1 LAYVPNRRKEE
12 KMKAINKLQANPKKG
27 YNYMKINYLTFL
39 AVATV
44 ALVIGGTTPGI
55 AAVIT
60 VANNSFEATT
70 GLGTTGTYYLGRGPA
85 SDLTSVPGWDF
96 FENNGEYRY
105 NGLVTQGSSL
115 LANSGGLQ
123 SWSPYPNGTTA
134 GFVLGGGSFSQTLS
148 GFEIGESYVVS
159 FYAASR
165 APYADMFQDVIV
177 KMDGQELS
185 FGAASSRRENGRILI
200 RPEANA
206 WTLYSSDAFTAAAS
220 GYTLSFTGV
229 YQSDRTA
236 FIDVVNVVQIPEP
249 ATMSLLGLS
258 GLMLV
263 LRKRKSS
270 KV

>member
-1 LAYVPNRRKEE
+1 
-12 KMKAINKLQANPKKG
+12 
-27 YNYMKINYLTFL
+27 MKINYLTFL

-44 ALVIGGTTPGI
+44 ALVIGGATPAI
-55 AAVIT
+55 ADVVVI
-60 VANNSFEATT
+60 NNGFEANT
-70 GLGTTGTYYLGRGPA
+70 GLGVGETYYVNRGPGYF
-85 SDLTSVPGWDF
+85 TGSVPGWTFRASDASYSF
-96 FENNGEYRY
+96 
-105 NGLVTQGSSL
+105 NGLATQGSTL

-123 SWSPYPNGTTA
+123 SWSPYPDGNTA
-134 GFVLGGGSFSQTLS
+134 GFVLGGGRLSQTLT
-148 GFEIGESYVVS
+148 GFEIGQSYVVS

-165 APYADMFQDVIV
+165 APYGDFFQDLIV
-177 KMDGQELS
+177 KMDSQELS
-185 FGAASSRRENGRILI
+185 FGAASSLRSDSGRVAI

-229 YQSDRTA
+229 YLSDRTA
-236 FIDVVNVVQIPEP
+236 FIDVVNVAQIPEP

>member
-1 LAYVPNRRKEE
+1 
-12 KMKAINKLQANPKKG
+12 
-27 YNYMKINYLTFL
+27 MKINYLTFL
-39 AVATV
+39 AVA
-44 ALVIGGTTPGI
+44 LVIGGTTPAI
-55 AAVIT
+55 AAVVVT
-60 VANNSFEATT
+60 NNSFEATT
-70 GLGTTGTYYLGRGPA
+70 GLGTTGTYYLGGGPPPR
-85 SDLTSVPGWDF
+85 LTSVPGWDF
-96 FENNGEYRY
+96 FTNDGTYRY

-115 LANSGGLQ
+115 LANSGGLN
-123 SWSPYPNGTTA
+123 SWSPYPNGTNA
-134 GFVLGGGSFSQTLS
+134 AFIEGGGSISQTLT
-148 GFEIGESYVVS
+148 GFEIGQSYVVS

-165 APYADMFQDVIV
+165 APYEEGYQDVIV
-177 KMDGQELS
+177 KMDGQALR
-185 FGAASSRRENGRILI
+185 FGAASWI

-206 WTLYSSDAFTAAAS
+206 WTLYSSDAFNAAAS

-229 YQSDRTA
+229 YLNDRTA

>member
-1 LAYVPNRRKEE
+1 
-12 KMKAINKLQANPKKG
+12 
-27 YNYMKINYLTFL
+27 MKIKYPTFL
-39 AVATV
+39 AVAMV
-44 ALVIGGTTPGI
+44 ALVFGGTTPAI
-55 AAVIT
+55 AAVV
-60 VANNSFEATT
+60 VANNSFEADT
-70 GLGTTGTYYLGRGPA
+70 GVSLGVGENYYVGLSNSA
-85 SDLTSVPGWDF
+85 ITSVPGWTF
-96 FENNGEYRY
+96 HTYNGTVRY
-105 NGLVTQGSSL
+105 NGIATQGSSL

-123 SWSPYPNGTTA
+123 SWSPYPNGTNA
-134 GFVLGGGSFSQTLS
+134 AFVEGGGSFSQTLS
-148 GFEIGESYVVS
+148 GFEIGQSYVVS

-165 APYADMFQDVIV
+165 APYGDYFQDLIV
-177 KMDGQELS
+177 KMDSQELS
-185 FGAASSRRENGRILI
+185 FGAASSLRSDSGRVAI

-236 FIDVVNVVQIPEP
+236 FIDVVNVAQIPEP

>member
-1 LAYVPNRRKEE
+1 
-12 KMKAINKLQANPKKG
+12 
-27 YNYMKINYLTFL
+27 MKINYLTFL
-39 AVATV
+39 VVATV
-44 ALVIGGTTPGI
+44 ALVIGGTTPAI
-55 AAVIT
+55 AAVV

-70 GLGTTGTYYLGRGPA
+70 GLGVGETYYVNRGPA
-85 SDLTSVPGWDF
+85 YFTGSVPGWTFRTSDASYSF
-96 FENNGEYRY
+96 
-105 NGLVTQGSSL
+105 NGLVTQGSSESL

-134 GFVLGGGSFSQTLS
+134 AFVLGGGSFSQTLS

-165 APYADMFQDVIV
+165 APYADMFQDLIV
-177 KMDGQELS
+177 KLDNQELS
-185 FGAASSRRENGRILI
+185 FGAASSLRADSGRIAI

>member
-1 LAYVPNRRKEE
+1 
-12 KMKAINKLQANPKKG
+12 
-27 YNYMKINYLTFL
+27 MKINYLTFL
-39 AVATV
+39 AVA
-44 ALVIGGTTPGI
+44 LVIGGTTPAI
-55 AAVIT
+55 AAVV

-70 GLGTTGTYYLGRGPA
+70 GLGAAGTYYLGRGPA

-96 FENNGEYRY
+96 FTNDGTYRY
-105 NGLVTQGSSL
+105 NGLATQGSSL

-123 SWSPYPNGTTA
+123 SWSPYPDGTTA
-134 GFVLGGGSFSQTLS
+134 AFVLGGGSFSQTLS

-165 APYADMFQDVIV
+165 APYAEMFQDLIV
-177 KMDGQELS
+177 KLDNQELS
-185 FGAASSRRENGRILI
+185 FGAASSLRADSGRIAI

-229 YQSDRTA
+229 YISDRTA